1 MKIKKLNIDDC
12 KISINKIFNN
22 LLNSLNLLITLRRS
36 TSNPIFFIKE
46 DLPNEEIL
54 KQMINQTKYF
64 TQIINPEEFENLN
77 VNNFYNRFK
86 NNYFLFNNYTLDFFI
101 DDIILYLS
109 LELIN
114 KAYNLNYNY
123 LKYNFIFYTK
133 DNNKSYYTDKQIED
147 ILINDIYINYYY
159 EIYEKVNKFIKDLDI
174 KNKINLNDKQY
185 MIKIQSL
192 FLNNSIL
199 KKIIL
204 FIFDEENINK
214 ISYLI
219 CEKKYFSEIKIN
231 LNLSFNNIDIIIP
244 YNKIFND
251 DDYYDLINIHNTL
264 NPKRII
270 NLLYN
275 PKLNLIPNKKE
286 VYELFYKNQDNIK
299 INNIT
304 NKKYFLLNLNTYH
317 NYLINLKEYFLNK
330 YREIFNY
337 NIESYYDDL
346 MILYFEDIKKIVNLL
361 PYEDNLFF
369 LINGKS
375 SLILYEQ
382 IFTTNFLRKILKI
395 YFEILN
401 YPIIYPLYNIDDYKN
416 KQEDKDIRYLLEN
429 NDILIENLDD
439 QYLLQNNNKIYS
451 IFNLNYF
458 ENFIVIIL
466 FIIILMF
473 IFNLLK

>member
-1 MKIKKLNIDDC
+1 MKLKKLNINDC
-12 KISINKIFNN
+12 KISINDISNN

-46 DLPNEEIL
+46 DIPNEDIL
-54 KQMINQTKYF
+54 KKIINQTEYF
-64 TQIINPEEFENLN
+64 IQIINPDDFENLN

-86 NNYFLFNNYTLDFFI
+86 NYYFLFNNYTLNFFI
-101 DDIILYLS
+101 NDIILYLS
-109 LELIN
+109 LDLIN

-123 LKYNFIFYTK
+123 LKHNFTFYSNINKPYYN
-133 DNNKSYYTDKQIED
+133 DKQIED
-147 ILINDIYINYYY
+147 ILTNDIYINYYY
-159 EIYEKVNKFIKDLDI
+159 EIYEKVNKFIKDLKIEDKI
-174 KNKINLNDKQY
+174 KLNDKQY
-185 MIKIQSL
+185 MLKIQSQ

-199 KKIIL
+199 KKIISY
-204 FIFDEENINK
+204 IFNEDNINK
-214 ISYLI
+214 LSYLI
-219 CEKKYFSEIKIN
+219 CNKNYYSEINNN
-231 LNLSFNNIDIIIP
+231 LTLSFNDIDIIIP
-244 YNKIFND
+244 YHKIYND
-251 DDYYDLINIHNTL
+251 NDYKDLINIHNIL
-264 NPKRII
+264 NPKKII

-286 VYELFYKNQDNIK
+286 VYNLFFKNQDNIK
-299 INNIT
+299 DN
-304 NKKYFLLNLNTYH
+304 YFLLNLNTYH
-317 NYLINLKEYFLNK
+317 NYLINLKDYFLNK

-337 NIESYYDDL
+337 NIESYYDNL
-346 MILYFEDIKKIVNLL
+346 MMLYFEDIKDLVNLL
-361 PYEDNLFF
+361 PYEDNIYF

-416 KQEDKDIRYLLEN
+416 KKEDKDIRYLLEN

-439 QYLLQNNNKIYS
+439 QYLLQNNNQIFS
-451 IFNLNYF
+451 IFNLNFF
-458 ENFIVIIL
+458 ENFIIIIL